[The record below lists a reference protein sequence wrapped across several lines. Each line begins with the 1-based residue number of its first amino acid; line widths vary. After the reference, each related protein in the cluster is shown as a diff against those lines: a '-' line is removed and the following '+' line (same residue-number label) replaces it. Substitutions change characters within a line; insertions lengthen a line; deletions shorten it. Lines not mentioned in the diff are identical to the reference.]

1 MSAIQQYLDTLT
13 LPEKNYIQQ
22 MALQAYA
29 LAMNPSRDVTA
40 YQLVLEALR
49 PAILAMGQDGF
60 EVEKH
65 RSGYVQHASMGRT
78 AWSDR

>member
-1 MSAIQQYLDTLT
+1 MTAIQQYLDTLSQ
-13 LPEKNYIQQ
+13 PEKDYIQQ
-22 MALQAYA
+22 IALQAYA

-49 PAILAMGQDGF
+49 PAILAMGQDGYA
-60 EVEKH
+60 VEKYQ
-65 RSGYVQHASMGRT
+65 SGYVQHASMGRT